1 MRGLAG
7 QVVAVTGA
15 GGGIGAAAC
24 ARLEEEGATVYA
36 LDLGDAP
43 VGHVVRTDVTDPASL
58 AAAVELVVGREQRVD
73 AVVAAA
79 GVVEDDV
86 AAETMPL
93 DLFDRVLGVNLRGV
107 FLTCQA
113 FGRPM
118 LERGSGSLVAISSM
132 SGNHVV
138 NVPQRQCAYN
148 ASKAGVSA
156 LVRSLAVE
164 WGSRGVRVNA
174 IAPGYVNTPLLA
186 EKKHQFAGWLGQT
199 PLGRMAEPA
208 EIAGTIAFLLSDE
221 ARYYC
226 GSELLVDGG
235 YSLP

>member
-1 MRGLAG
+1 MEGLAG

-24 ARLEEEGATVYA
+24 ARLEAEGATVYA

-43 VGHVVRTDVTDPASL
+43 VGRVVRIDVTDPDSL
-58 AAAVELVVGREQRVD
+58 AAAVDLVLPKQQRVD
-73 AVVAAA
+73 GVVAAA

-86 AAETMPL
+86 PAESMEP

-107 FLTCQA
+107 FLTCRA

-118 LERGSGSLVAISSM
+118 LERGQGSLVTISSM
-132 SGNHVV
+132 SGTHVV
-138 NVPQRQCAYN
+138 NTPQKQCAYN

-156 LVRSLAVE
+156 LTRSLAAE
-164 WGSRGVRVNA
+164 WGPRGVRVNA

-186 EKKHQFAGWLGQT
+186 AKKHQFAGWLSQT

-221 ARYYC
+221 ARFYC
-226 GSELLVDGG
+226 GSELLLDGG
-235 YSLP
+235 YTLV